1 MGWGTFVA
9 GQVVSNFRRA
19 GRNPSPEYVLPILY
33 WLNAQF
39 FKSYLKRLLAK
50 TVLIHPKIENK
61 VDWDVWEE
69 EITKKITFNWR
80 VLVLVQIISTTICV
94 IGFFP
99 LVFINTPFFWYVGK
113 NNLIKAH
120 AKSINSDFK
129 ANGYDVEKLLAE
141 LPSII
146 QKNKEK
152 SAENITKHR
161 KSEEVKKHKRKFGK

>member
-1 MGWGTFVA
+1 VGWGTFVA
-9 GQVVSNFRRA
+9 GQVIGTVRRA
-19 GRNPSPEYVLPILY
+19 GRNPSQPVLEPTLY

-61 VDWDVWEE
+61 VDWDIWEE
-69 EITKKITFNWR
+69 DITKKITFNWR
-80 VLVLVQIISTTICV
+80 LLVLVQIISTTICV

-99 LVFINTPFFWYVGK
+99 LVLINTPFFWYVGK

-120 AKSINSDFK
+120 AKSINSEFK
-129 ANGYDVEKLLAE
+129 ANGYEVEKLLAE

-146 QKNKEK
+146 QKNKDK
-152 SAENITKHR
+152 SSESIAKKR

>member
-1 MGWGTFVA
+1 VGWGTFIA
-9 GQVVSNFRRA
+9 GQAIGTVRRA
-19 GRNPSPEYVLPILY
+19 GRKTSEPILEPTLY

-61 VDWDVWEE
+61 VDWDIWEE

-80 VLVLVQIISTTICV
+80 LLVLVQIISTTICV

-120 AKSINSDFK
+120 AKSINSEFK
-129 ANGYDVEKLLAE
+129 ANGYEVEKLLAE

-146 QKNKEK
+146 QKNKDK
-152 SAENITKHR
+152 SSENITKKR